1 MAGPAIDNVFFFP
14 ILSIKVFYLKQLIDI
29 WTYQVKVCWSV
40 FLLVRYN
47 ILVKSWR
54 EKKIVKIRFLLF

>member
-40 FLLVRYN
+40 FLLVCYN

>member
-29 WTYQVKVCWSV
+29 WTYHVKVCWSV